1 LAPTLV
7 VSLLLAGTCIF
18 VALYLNR
25 LHVDVSR
32 DYTENLQ
39 SSQAAQNLQT
49 TATELR
55 DLLRDRDRNGTTFV
69 QQVELYQ
76 HTLAQQLTESEK
88 LANLDREKQLVA
100 EIRGGLQDFKRQ
112 WELRP
117 AGQPAVGAS
126 SDEALADLLDSRVVN
141 HCKDLLAFNT
151 QQAAQNDRDNY
162 LIVNRL
168 TWTLIAVGLGAP
180 IVGLLL
186 GYAMARKVYQ
196 SITQLSVRIGDA
208 AGRLRKEL
216 PAVVLEDPGDLQAL
230 HQRMQGVLEEIENVV
245 ERLQQREHEVLRA
258 EQLAAVGQVAA
269 GVAHELR
276 NPLTSVKMLV
286 QTGMEGD
293 KPPGLP
299 LDDLAIIEREIR
311 RMESCIQTFLDF
323 ARPPSSE
330 RSVTD
335 VNAVIRRALTLLE
348 GRIRRQKVEVAL
360 DLPAQPVDLL
370 IDAEQ
375 IHQVIVNLLINAL
388 DVLPHGGVIKI
399 EVSSPTEEQ
408 HSAIVRMQDTGPGLA
423 PAVSDRL
430 FEPFVT
436 TKETGLGLGLS
447 ICKRLIEAHS
457 GTIHA
462 ANGPEGGAVFT
473 FTLPAD
479 VASPDPRSSIGE
491 PGRGQVAD
499 ACSAKP
505 QAAMETT

>member
-1 LAPTLV
+1 V
-7 VSLLLAGTCIF
+7 V
-18 VALYLNR
+18 
-25 LHVDVSR
+25 
-32 DYTENLQ
+32 
-39 SSQAAQNLQT
+39 
-49 TATELR
+49 
-55 DLLRDRDRNGTTFV
+55 
-69 QQVELYQ
+69 
-76 HTLAQQLTESEK
+76 K
-88 LANLDREKQLVA
+88 
-100 EIRGGLQDFKRQ
+100 
-112 WELRP
+112 P
-117 AGQPAVGAS
+117 
-126 SDEALADLLDSRVVN
+126 
-141 HCKDLLAFNT
+141 CKDLLAYNM

-196 SITQLSVRIGDA
+196 SITQLSVRIRDA

-216 PAVVLEDPGDLQAL
+216 PAVVLEDPGDLQTL
-230 HQRMQGVLEEIENVV
+230 HRHMQGVLEEIESVV

-293 KPPGLP
+293 RPTGLP
-299 LDDLAIIEREIR
+299 PEDLGIIEREIR

-330 RSVTD
+330 RRVTD
-335 VNAVIRRALTLLE
+335 LNSVIRRALTLLD
-348 GRIRRQKVEVAL
+348 GRIRRQKVDVSL
-360 DLPAQPVDLL
+360 DLPTEPVELL

-375 IHQVIVNLLINAL
+375 MHQVVVNLLINAL
-388 DVLPHGGVIKI
+388 DVLPHAGAIKI
-399 EVSSPTEEQ
+399 EVSRPTEEQ
-408 HSAIVRMQDTGPGLA
+408 HSVIVRIQDTGPGLA
-423 PAVSDRL
+423 PAVKDRL

-447 ICKRLIEAHS
+447 ICKRLIEAHN

-462 ANGPEGGAVFT
+462 ANSLEGGAVLT

-479 VASPDPRSSIGE
+479 AVP
-491 PGRGQVAD
+491 AD
-499 ACSAKP
+499 TLGAKP